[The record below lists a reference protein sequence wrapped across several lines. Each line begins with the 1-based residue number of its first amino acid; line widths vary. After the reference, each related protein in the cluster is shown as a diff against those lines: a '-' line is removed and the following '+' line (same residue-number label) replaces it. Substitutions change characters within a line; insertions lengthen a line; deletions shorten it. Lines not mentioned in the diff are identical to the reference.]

1 MKNCCM
7 VVSRMVCHL
16 IMVWFCRKVVWKH
29 ILNVYPDGMSGKE
42 RMDYMKKKA
51 YEYQALRDCWKEMV
65 QNGQVSVIIS
75 YSCIAN
81 PSPPSS
87 KQFSI

>member
-1 MKNCCM
+1 M
-7 VVSRMVCHL
+7 
-16 IMVWFCRKVVWKH
+16 WKH

-75 YSCIAN
+75 YSCLFPTPVHVAVN
-81 PSPPSS
+81 DLVYRA
-87 KQFSI
+87 FHDFRA

>member
-1 MKNCCM
+1 M
-7 VVSRMVCHL
+7 
-16 IMVWFCRKVVWKH
+16 WKH

-65 QNGQVSVIIS
+65 QNGQVRLYVCYFEKEFFTKMHVDNFIHL
-75 YSCIAN
+75 C
-81 PSPPSS
+81 
-87 KQFSI
+87 FVLEHT

>member
-1 MKNCCM
+1 MWEP
-7 VVSRMVCHL
+7 RHL
-16 IMVWFCRKVVWKH
+16 TTLWAFTAGYRNSFTLYISKQLDWTCDLIIMLICRKVVWKH

-65 QNGQVSVIIS
+65 QNGQVS
-75 YSCIAN
+75 
-81 PSPPSS
+81 
-87 KQFSI
+87 F

>member
-1 MKNCCM
+1 
-7 VVSRMVCHL
+7 MVCNL
-16 IMVWFCRKVVWKH
+16 IVVWLCRKVVWKH

-65 QNGQVSVIIS
+65 QNGQVS
-75 YSCIAN
+75 
-81 PSPPSS
+81 
-87 KQFSI
+87 F